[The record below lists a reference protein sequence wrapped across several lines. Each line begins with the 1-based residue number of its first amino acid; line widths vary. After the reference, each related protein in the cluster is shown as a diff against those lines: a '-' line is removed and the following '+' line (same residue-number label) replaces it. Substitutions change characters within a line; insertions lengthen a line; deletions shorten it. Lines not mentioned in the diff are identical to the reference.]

1 MNLSWTNRFFSK
13 IPSTRNDW
21 AYVLFTIYFGTLL
34 TYFLV
39 FPALT
44 STTTVDAQ
52 LFSGQRRNDT
62 TTPTTATTSTPS
74 SSDGL
79 LSILRDPGILT
90 ANLSSSIERVVDV
103 VEERIDSRLQA
114 IKTRLDEVAA
124 VAIPAIIAAVA
135 GIVVLAALIVAFI
148 IFYWINRFRQGR
160 RHKRNTIQLS
170 EHVLRELKENGQLLD
185 SVSSSSSSSSS
196 DNRNSDDN
204 NLSVQTEELSNSAL
218 KAAISSPFFWDVPS
232 NAQYSILKLNMAIDR
247 YNSALERST
256 EVRESA
262 ILNKIDEQTAS
273 KVSRGYDAKIA
284 DYRQE
289 TIDLSN
295 QLRGLMEVKE
305 TTKRGGVGDI
315 FKSKSKAAKK

>member
-1 MNLSWTNRFFSK
+1 MNPSGTNRFFSK
-13 IPSTRNDW
+13 LRSTRNNW
-21 AYVLFTIYFGTLL
+21 AYVLFTIYFCILL
-34 TYFLV
+34 SYFLV

-62 TTPTTATTSTPS
+62 TTPTTVTTSTPS

-148 IFYWINRFRQGR
+148 IFYWINRFREGR
-160 RHKRNTIQLS
+160 RHKRNTVHLS
-170 EHVLRELKENGQLLD
+170 EHVLQELKENGQLLN
-185 SVSSSSSSSSS
+185 SVSSSSSSS

-232 NAQYSILKLNMAIDR
+232 NAQYSMLKLDVAIDR
-247 YNSALERST
+247 YNSALEHST
-256 EVRESA
+256 ELRESA

-305 TTKRGGVGDI
+305 TTKRGGAGDI